1 MERYKLLVFNNE
13 SLGTFAKRAAADNF
27 SITQETVYQFRKLTN
42 NHSFQSIIKVL
53 IEKISRAS
61 NASLS
66 RLLFLFYLAINWMPL
81 SDLDRLVE
89 LMASCRL
96 FASEYDV
103 NCFKDREESSHFFF
117 NKVFIGYLKDY
128 VTNFR
133 LIFAL
138 RHLRVNPKDYVDLI
152 FEGAIGFEGLFH
164 SLQSWKHCLKLLDH
178 TWSRLEIQSTDSDLT
193 YKFLIEIIASR
204 VFEEYIFVKSIIRE
218 TTHRNDAILAS
229 PLKEPFLCFF
239 EEFVWRNKKITQMYE
254 TRHEYFLEN
263 LIRFPA
269 IFTFEHVFYDRLTNL
284 LVDSTDQVLQFKGEL
299 SKFHTSMLVF
309 LAVDYLE
316 KSAGAKINVNEGKA
330 IFEGREILGF
340 LDLLGSVCRTL
351 KKRKGTFTA

>member
-1 MERYKLLVFNNE
+1 MERYKSLVVHSE
-13 SLGTFAKRAAADNF
+13 SPSSFAKRAATDNF
-27 SITQETVYQFRKLTN
+27 SITQETVYQFRKLTKS
-42 NHSFQSIIKVL
+42 HSFQSIVNALLERID
-53 IEKISRAS
+53 RAS
-61 NASLS
+61 NVSLS

-81 SDLDRLVE
+81 NE
-89 LMASCRL
+89 LNGLIESMAGCRL

-103 NCFKDREESSHFFF
+103 DRFRDIEESSHFFF
-117 NKVFIGYLKDY
+117 NKVLIGYLKDY

-133 LIFAL
+133 AIFAL
-138 RHLRVNPKDYVDLI
+138 KHLRVAPKDYVDLI

-178 TWSRLEIQSTDSDLT
+178 SWPRLETQSTGNDLT

-204 VFEEYIFVKSIIRE
+204 VFEEYIFIKGIFRE
-218 TTHRNDAILAS
+218 AALRADTLLT
-229 PLKEPFLCFF
+229 PPFKEPFLCFF

-254 TRHEYFLEN
+254 SRNEYFLEN

-269 IFTFEHVFYDRLTNL
+269 IFTFDQMFYDRSTNL
-284 LVDSTDQVLQFKGEL
+284 LIDSTQQILQFKGEL
-299 SKFHTSMLVF
+299 TKFHPSMLVF
-309 LAVDYLE
+309 LSVDYLE
-316 KSAGAKINVNEGKA
+316 KCAGTKIDVNQGKA

-340 LDLLGSVCRTL
+340 LDLLGSACRTF